1 MTKPTTTSRLQ
12 FLDSANRYLDGYT
25 VIGARQDCIDVCL
38 EYGYDAH
45 LGASSSWG
53 MVGLDHYFEPSV
65 EALENTRV
73 GAEAFVDAGVD
84 VWMETTVTT
93 VYASDYLYPT
103 VLPTAYQCYP
113 TDGNTDYLGIPLG
126 HSYTKTNL
134 EGYESLYGACF
145 DYWEELGPHFKGYNY
160 ECTFDV
166 FSEWFR
172 DRTTKPISYNM
183 IGNPTFPCSLFHY
196 NEDTLDE
203 RLAQVDQVEYSFF
216 HQDDL
221 ATQTPWMTY
230 IQDTYPDMPLGCN
243 FAYIVEPAT
252 AWGPTLGL
260 TDIISVADQKSRL
273 RTAMLGV
280 KAVIG
285 NFDFTNPY
293 FRWRPS
299 PDIGYDTIEDQVKF
313 YNELA
318 LTSSGNKNVWNMQSM
333 GLPPYY
339 SGASICVH
347 NSPKTDT
354 FANTGNEIILLKDY
368 AAASTLGITVTS
380 TDTLTREDYTLALS
394 PDRGTFIGPY
404 PLDEY
409 GALPTITYDNT
420 NLYVSILKDKPY
432 SPLSGGG

>member
-12 FLDSANRYLDGYT
+12 FLDCANIFLDGYT
-25 VIGARQDCIDVCL
+25 VIGARPDCIDVCL

-45 LGASSSWG
+45 LCASSAWG

-93 VYASDYLYPT
+93 VYASDYLYPST
-103 VLPTAYQCYP
+103 LPTAYKCYP
-113 TDGNTDYLGIPLG
+113 TNGNTDYLGNPLG
-126 HSYTKTNL
+126 HSYTKTTL
-134 EGYESLYGACF
+134 EGYESLYGTCF
-145 DYWEELGPHFKGYNY
+145 DYWEELGSHFKGYNY

-172 DRTTKPISYNM
+172 DRTTKPICYNM
-183 IGNPTFPCSLFHY
+183 IGNPLLPCSLFPY
-196 NEDTLDE
+196 NDDDLDT
-203 RLAQVDQVEYSFF
+203 RLSQVDQVEYSFF

-221 ATQTPWMTY
+221 ATQTPWITY
-230 IQDTYPDMPLGCN
+230 VQDTYPDIPLGCN

-273 RTAMLGV
+273 RTAMLGAN
-280 KAVIG
+280 AVIG

-313 YNELA
+313 YSELA
-318 LTSSGNKNVWNMQSM
+318 LDSPGNKNVWDITSQN
-333 GLPPYY
+333 GLEPYY
-339 SGASICVH
+339 SGASSCGHTTPI
-347 NSPKTDT
+347 SLDSFT
-354 FANTGNEIILLKDY
+354 NTGNELILIKDVG
-368 AAASTLGITVTS
+368 AASTHDITVTS
-380 TDTLTREDYTLALS
+380 TDTLTHEDYTLTCL
-394 PDRGTFIGPY
+394 PERGTFIGPY
-404 PLDEY
+404 PLDDY
-409 GALPTITYDNT
+409 GALPTIIYDNT
-420 NLYVSILKDKPY
+420 NLYVSVLKVEPTA
-432 SPLSGGG
+432 